1 MALEAEADFA
11 GKPVEG
17 DVVGIVVP
25 RPLKGALDYRVP
37 EGVRLA
43 RGDIVEVPLGRS
55 GDPTLGVV
63 WGKGEG
69 TFERARLKEIV
80 RRFDVPPLKEE
91 LLQFA
96 SWVASYVVAPLGDVV
111 NLLLRAPDALEP
123 ERDRKAIRLGTYQPT
138 NLTTAR
144 ARVLDVA
151 SDGLARRISELA
163 EAAGVTTAV
172 INGLIKLRALE
183 EVMLPPYKPGPPPDP
198 AYAGPTLSAAQ
209 MNAAAHMIKAVN
221 AHRFEAMLLD
231 GVTGSGKT
239 ETYFEAVA
247 ATLVQKKQALILLP
261 EIALTVA
268 FLDRFTKR
276 FGVKPTEWHSDLT
289 GAQRR
294 RNWRA
299 VMMGDARVVVGA
311 RSALFLPFKE
321 LGLIIVDEEHDT
333 AFKQEDGLIY
343 HARDMAVVRARME
356 NCPIALCSATP
367 SLETWVNAE
376 THKYAHLRL
385 PERHGKAT
393 LPQAS
398 LIDMRKEETPKGEF
412 LSPTLVNA
420 VVETLAQG
428 EQAMLFLNRRG
439 FAPLT
444 LCKACGHKIGCPRCT
459 SWLVEHRY
467 RRKLVCHHCGYDRQ
481 IPAAC
486 PECKTQGAFIA
497 CGPGVERVSEEVK
510 LKFPNARTNIAS
522 SDTMS
527 GPRQIQLAID
537 AIANHE
543 VDILIGTQIVAKGH
557 NFPMLTLVGVV
568 DADLGLEGADPR
580 ARERTFQLLHQV
592 SGRAGRAD
600 RPGRV
605 LIQTSDPNH
614 QVLKA
619 IASGKRDA
627 FYAVEW
633 GKREVAG
640 LPPFGRMAAL
650 ILSGRKEEQVHDIGE
665 QLAASAPNAKGVQV
679 WGPAP
684 APLAMIRG
692 QTRLRLAVHTDR
704 TVNLQAYL
712 RAWLDPVKLPSSVFL
727 SIDVDPQSFL

>member
-1 MALEAEADFA
+1 MLPFA
-11 GKPVEG
+11 AQEIATAPVEG
-17 DVVGIVVP
+17 ETVGVIVP
-25 RPLKGALDYRVP
+25 RPLKGPLDYRVP
-37 EGVRLA
+37 EGKTLA
-43 RGDIVEVPLGRS
+43 RGQIVEVPLGRG
-55 GDPTLGVV
+55 GDTTLGVV

-69 TFERARLKEIV
+69 TLPLGKVKEIG
-80 RRFDVPPLKEE
+80 RIFDVPPLTEE
-91 LLQFA
+91 LLRFT
-96 SWVASYVVAPLGDVV
+96 SWVASYVVASIGDVI
-111 NLLLRAPDALEP
+111 NLVLRAPDALEP
-123 ERDRKAIRLGTYQPT
+123 ERDRKAIRLGSEKPEK
-138 NLTTAR
+138 LTAAR

-151 SDGLARRISELA
+151 SDGLARRLSELA
-163 EAAGVTTAV
+163 HDAGVTTQV
-172 INGLIKLRALE
+172 VQGLIKLRALE
-183 EVMLPPYKPGPPPDP
+183 EVKLPPYRPGPPPDP
-198 AYAGPTLSAAQ
+198 AFAGPMLSTAQ
-209 MNAAAHMIKAVN
+209 AKAAAHMIRAVN

-239 ETYFEAVA
+239 ETYFEAIA
-247 ATLVQKKQALILLP
+247 AALKANRQALILLP

-268 FLDRFTKR
+268 FLDRFAKR
-276 FGVKPTEWHSDLT
+276 FGVRPSEWHSDLT
-289 GAQRR
+289 QAQRR
-294 RNWRA
+294 RTWRA
-299 VMMGDARVVVGA
+299 VVQGDARVVVGA

-321 LGLIIVDEEHDT
+321 LGLIVVDEEHDT

-343 HARDMAVVRARME
+343 HARDMAVVRANIE
-356 NCPIALCSATP
+356 SCPIVLASATP

-376 THKYAHLRL
+376 TRRYARLHL

-393 LPQAS
+393 LPEAA
-398 LIDMRKEETPKGEF
+398 LIDMRREETPKGDF
-412 LSPTLVNA
+412 LSPTLVRA
-420 VVETLAQG
+420 VEETLAQG

-444 LCKACGHKIGCPRCT
+444 LCKACGHKLGCPRCT

-467 RRKLVCHHCGYDRQ
+467 RHKLVCHHCGYDRQ
-481 IPAAC
+481 MPGSC
-486 PECKTQGAFIA
+486 PECRAIGAFIA
-497 CGPGVERVSEEVK
+497 CGPGVERVAEEVK
-510 LKFPNARTNIAS
+510 KKFPNARTNVAS
-522 SDTMS
+522 SDTMT
-527 GPRQIQLAID
+527 GPRQIQLAIE

-568 DADLGLEGADPR
+568 DGDLGLEGADPR

-600 RPGRV
+600 RKGRV

-614 QVLKA
+614 AVLKA
-619 IASGKRDA
+619 IASGNRDA
-627 FYAVEW
+627 FYAAEW

-650 ILSGRKEEQVHDIGE
+650 ILSGRKEQLVYEAGE
-665 QLAASAPNAKGVQV
+665 QLAACAPNAKGVQV

-727 SIDVDPQSFL
+727 TIDVDPQSFL

>member
-1 MALEAEADFA
+1 MALEAEAEIA
-11 GKPVEG
+11 AKPVEG
-17 DVVGIVVP
+17 DVVGVVVP

-37 EGVRLA
+37 EGVSLA
-43 RGDIVEVPLGRS
+43 RGDIVEVPLGRG
-55 GDPTLGVV
+55 GDATLGVV
-63 WGKGEG
+63 WGAGEG
-69 TFERARLKEIV
+69 TFERSRLKEIT

-91 LLQFA
+91 LLQFVI
-96 SWVASYVVAPLGDVV
+96 WVANYVVAPVGDVV
-111 NLLLRAPDALEP
+111 SLLLRAPDALEP
-123 ERDRKAIRLGTYQPT
+123 EKDRKAIRLGSHKPEK
-138 NLTTAR
+138 LTEAR
-144 ARVLDVA
+144 ARVLEVA
-151 SDGLARRISELA
+151 SDGLARRLSELA
-163 EAAGVTTAV
+163 EAAGVTSAV
-172 INGLIKLRALE
+172 INGLVKLRALE
-183 EVMLPPYKPGPPPDP
+183 EVTMPPYRPGPPPDP
-198 AYAGPTLSAAQ
+198 AFSGPTLSAAQ
-209 MNAAAHMIKAVN
+209 TKAAAHLIKAVN
-221 AHRFEAMLLD
+221 ARRFEAMLLD

-239 ETYFEAVA
+239 ETYFEGVA
-247 ATLVQKKQALILLP
+247 AALMQKKQALILLP
-261 EIALTVA
+261 EIALTVQ

-276 FGVKPTEWHSDLT
+276 FGVRPTEWHSDLT
-289 GAQRR
+289 QAQRR

-299 VMMGDARVVVGA
+299 VMLGDARVVVGA
-311 RSALFLPFKE
+311 RSALFLPFRE
-321 LGLIIVDEEHDT
+321 LGLIVVDEEHDS
-333 AFKQEDGLIY
+333 AFKQEEGLIY

-356 NCPIALCSATP
+356 NCPIALASATP

-393 LPQAS
+393 LPEAT
-398 LIDMRKEETPKGEF
+398 LIDMRKEETQAGDF
-412 LSPTLVNA
+412 LSPTLVRA
-420 VVETLAQG
+420 VVETVAQG

-444 LCKACGHKIGCPRCT
+444 LCKACGHKMGCPRCT

-481 IPAAC
+481 MPGSC
-486 PECKTQGAFIA
+486 PECKTLGAFIA
-497 CGPGVERVSEEVK
+497 CGPGVERVAEEVR
-510 LKFPNARTNIAS
+510 LKFPDARTSIAS
-522 SDTMS
+522 SDTMA
-527 GPRQIQLAID
+527 GPRQIQLAIE

-605 LIQTSDPNH
+605 LIQTTDPNH

-619 IASGKRDA
+619 IASGNRDA

-633 GKREVAG
+633 GKRETAG

-650 ILSGRKEEQVHDIGE
+650 ILSGRKEGAVHEAGE
-665 QLAASAPNAKGVQV
+665 MLAACAPNAKGVQV

-684 APLAMIRG
+684 APLSMIRG

-712 RAWLDPVKLPSSVFL
+712 RAWLDPVKMPPSVFL
-727 SIDVDPQSFL
+727 TIDVDPQSFL